1 MTKSHYKTL
10 GVTENATSSEIRKAY
25 YKLAKTYHPDK
36 NPNGTEKFK
45 KISNA
50 YEILSDHE
58 QKVAYDLKRKRPTDF
73 DFESSY
79 PSTPSSSSSPRS
91 KKRTRTAPPTPPT
104 PPPPP
109 PPKRSDY
116 HVYTTAE
123 ISLKEAYLGVSP
135 IEVCYSLKMN
145 CETCHGIESTVLKS
159 KLCKTCKGA
168 KYLETLDYNRNK
180 VSVMCQGCDGKGVK
194 TYNKKCKTCRDVK
207 TIGIIGLLT
216 VKKGVRSG
224 HTFQVKNHG
233 NVMPDKV
240 TKGDLFVKVTVG
252 NKWGC
257 FSRQKDNLVASIDIK
272 LRDAIMGINP
282 KSDFIKHI
290 DGRQLNIQLAP
301 GKVITPGMT
310 IIQKGEGM
318 PVFSD
323 PNGNKGDLIIKFNVI
338 FPVHINI
345 PTDPYVLE
353 EIDIMFET
361 EEEREIRENKIV
373 SKDDGE
379 DELGYDSLND
389 PFDDTEDQFYDC
401 DDTED
406 QFYDCDN
413 LSDSDLRSTDSNTY
427 YHYNVAQ
434 NR

>member
-25 YKLAKTYHPDK
+25 YKLAKNYHPDK
-36 NPNGTEKFK
+36 NRNGTEKFK
-45 KISNA
+45 EISNA
-50 YEILSDHE
+50 YEILSDHDK
-58 QKVAYDLKRKRPTDF
+58 KVAYDLKRKRPTDF
-73 DFESSY
+73 ESFN
-79 PSTPSSSSSPRS
+79 PSTASSSSSPRS
-91 KKRTRTAPPTPPT
+91 KKRTRTSPPTPPS

-123 ISLKEAYLGVSP
+123 ISLKEAYLGVRP
-135 IEVCYSLKMN
+135 IRVSYNLKMN
-145 CETCHGIESTVLKS
+145 CETCHGIESTVRKS
-159 KLCKTCKGA
+159 KLCKTCNGA
-168 KYLETLDYNRNK
+168 KYVETLNYNRYK

-194 TYNKKCKTCRDVK
+194 TYNKKCKTCHDVK
-207 TIGIIGLLT
+207 TIGVIILHT
-216 VKKGVRSG
+216 IKKGVHSG
-224 HTFQVKNHG
+224 HTFKLKNQG

-272 LRDAIMGINP
+272 LRDALMGINP
-282 KSDFIKHI
+282 KSDYIKHM

-301 GKVITPGMT
+301 GKVISPGMT
-310 IIQKGEGM
+310 IIYKGEGM
-318 PVFSD
+318 RVFSD
-323 PNGNKGDLIIKFNVI
+323 TNGNKGDLIIKFNVI

-345 PTDPYVLE
+345 PTDPYVQD
-353 EIDIMFET
+353 EIDNMFET
-361 EEEREIRENKIV
+361 EEERQIRENTIIIE
-373 SKDDGE
+373 DDRE
-379 DELGYDSLND
+379 DELVSDSLSD

-401 DDTED
+401 EDTDD

-413 LSDSDLRSTDSNTY
+413 CSHLDS
-427 YHYNVAQ
+427 
-434 NR
+434 